1 MNLQNLLEEGKIE
14 KIDSSVDSAKIK
26 KEKAFKT
33 YRFSWK
39 NLKEGGYESNVHTN
53 VYDSIRIGCEAILLL
68 YGYKVK
74 KGEGHHLMIIDAA
87 RELIGEELKNEF
99 NRIQRMRKRR
109 HNIEYDIL
117 EISRTELIQAAKDA
131 KKLLEKVDEL
141 IRERDLQKSL
151 L

>member
-1 MNLQNLLEEGKIE
+1 MSLQIYLREGKIE
-14 KIDSSVDSAKIK
+14 KIDSSIDGAKIK

-39 NLKEGGYESNVHTN
+39 NLKEIGYESNIYTN

-74 KGEGHHLMIIDAA
+74 KGEGHHLVIIDTAKD
-87 RELIGEELKNEF
+87 LINGGLKNEF
-99 NRIQRMRKRR
+99 SRIQRMRKRR

-117 EISRTELIQAAKDA
+117 EISRAELIQAVKDA
-131 KKLLEKVDEL
+131 KKLLKRVDKLIQEK
-141 IRERDLQKSL
+141 DLQKRL
-151 L
+151 I